1 MNIADNTA
9 KAAIVIITERTGKQ
23 REGYMKKA
31 ALRKAKIALWMAVVL
46 FACSV
51 PSFSYAVTTQD
62 RLNEALK
69 DKDEIKDRLDSK
81 NDHIDDLKD
90 TEAGLQS
97 DLKDLNA
104 QMTAVSSKLEELE
117 GQIADKEE
125 AIRITGEE
133 IEEAK
138 KTEAWQY
145 DCMVKRIQ
153 YMYESGETDY
163 LELLFSAQSFSDF
176 LNYSD
181 YFSAIADYDEN
192 MMAEY
197 EATRQRIEEE
207 EAKLLQEKADL
218 DDLYLAA
225 ETEKNKVSS
234 LISQT
239 NSNIQKYG
247 DKIATAEEEARAYE
261 AELKKKEEDIATLKK
276 IIEQEKALSA
286 AAAKATWRDISEV
299 TFADGD
305 KKLLANIIYC
315 EAGAEPYA
323 GKLAVGAVVIN
334 RVLSSKYPDT
344 VVGVIYQKSQ
354 FSPVA
359 SGRYEL
365 ALAVDKA
372 NADCYKAAEEAM
384 SGVTNVGSCL
394 YFRTPIDGLTG
405 IAIGGHIF
413 Y

>member
-23 REGYMKKA
+23 REGYMKEA

-97 DLKDLNA
+97 DLKDLNT

-239 NSNIQKYG
+239 NSNIKKYG

-261 AELKKKEEDIATLKK
+261 AELKKKEEDIETLKK

-315 EAGAEPYA
+315 EAGSEPYA

>member
-81 NDHIDDLKD
+81 NDHIDDLRD

-261 AELKKKEEDIATLKK
+261 AELKKKEEDIETLKK

>member
-9 KAAIVIITERTGKQ
+9 KAAVVIITERTGKQ

-90 TEAGLQS
+90 TEAGLQA

-125 AIRITGEE
+125 AVRITGEE

-225 ETEKNKVSS
+225 ETEKSKVSG

>member
-225 ETEKNKVSS
+225 ETEKSKVSG

-394 YFRTPIDGLTG
+394 YFRTPVDGLTG

>member
-9 KAAIVIITERTGKQ
+9 KAAIIITERTGKQ

-239 NSNIQKYG
+239 NSNIKKYG

-261 AELKKKEEDIATLKK
+261 AELKKKEEDIETLKK

>member
-9 KAAIVIITERTGKQ
+9 KAATVIITERTGKQ

-31 ALRKAKIALWMAVVL
+31 ALRKAKIALWMTVVL

-90 TEAGLQS
+90 TEAGLQA

-225 ETEKNKVSS
+225 ETEKSKVSG

>member
-9 KAAIVIITERTGKQ
+9 KAAIVIIMERTGKQ

-90 TEAGLQS
+90 TEAGLQAN
-97 DLKDLNA
+97 LKDLNA

-225 ETEKNKVSS
+225 ETEKSKVSG

-394 YFRTPIDGLTG
+394 YFRTPVDGLTG

>member
-1 MNIADNTA
+1 
-9 KAAIVIITERTGKQ
+9 
-23 REGYMKKA
+23 MKKA

-97 DLKDLNA
+97 DLKDLNT

-239 NSNIQKYG
+239 NSNIKKYG
-247 DKIATAEEEARAYE
+247 DKIATAEEEARVYE
-261 AELKKKEEDIATLKK
+261 AELKKKEEDIETLKK

-315 EAGAEPYA
+315 EAGSEPYA

>member
-9 KAAIVIITERTGKQ
+9 KAAIIITERTGKQ

-261 AELKKKEEDIATLKK
+261 AELKKKEEDIETLKK

-384 SGVTNVGSCL
+384 SGITNVGSCL

>member
-90 TEAGLQS
+90 TEAGLQA

-239 NSNIQKYG
+239 NSNIKKYG

-261 AELKKKEEDIATLKK
+261 AELKKKEEDIETLKK

-315 EAGAEPYA
+315 EAGSEPYA

-384 SGVTNVGSCL
+384 SGITNVGSCL

>member
-1 MNIADNTA
+1 
-9 KAAIVIITERTGKQ
+9 
-23 REGYMKKA
+23 MKKA

-90 TEAGLQS
+90 TEAGLQA

-261 AELKKKEEDIATLKK
+261 AELKKKEEDIETLKK

-315 EAGAEPYA
+315 EAGSEPYA

>member
-1 MNIADNTA
+1 
-9 KAAIVIITERTGKQ
+9 
-23 REGYMKKA
+23 MKKA

-239 NSNIQKYG
+239 NSNIKKYG

-261 AELKKKEEDIATLKK
+261 AELKKKEEDIETLKK

-315 EAGAEPYA
+315 EAGSEPYA

-384 SGVTNVGSCL
+384 SGVTNVGNCL

>member
-104 QMTAVSSKLEELE
+104 QMTAVSEKLEELE
-117 GQIADKEE
+117 GEIADKEE

-261 AELKKKEEDIATLKK
+261 AELKKKEEDIETLKK

-315 EAGAEPYA
+315 EAGSEPYA

-384 SGVTNVGSCL
+384 SGITNVGSCL

>member
-1 MNIADNTA
+1 
-9 KAAIVIITERTGKQ
+9 
-23 REGYMKKA
+23 MKKA

-51 PSFSYAVTTQD
+51 PSFSYAVTTQE

-104 QMTAVSSKLEELE
+104 QMTAVSEKLEELE
-117 GQIADKEE
+117 GEIADKEE

-197 EATRQRIEEE
+197 EATRQQIEEE
-207 EAKLLQEKADL
+207 EARLLQEKADL
-218 DDLYLAA
+218 DDLHLAA

-239 NSNIQKYG
+239 NSNIKKYG
-247 DKIATAEEEARAYE
+247 DKIAVAEEEARAYE
-261 AELKKKEEDIATLKK
+261 AELKKKEEDIETLKK

-315 EAGAEPYA
+315 EAGSEPYA

-384 SGVTNVGSCL
+384 SGVTNVGGCL

>member
-1 MNIADNTA
+1 
-9 KAAIVIITERTGKQ
+9 
-23 REGYMKKA
+23 MKKA

-51 PSFSYAVTTQD
+51 PSFSYAVTTQE

-104 QMTAVSSKLEELE
+104 QMTAVSEKLEELE
-117 GQIADKEE
+117 GEIADKEE

-207 EAKLLQEKADL
+207 EARLLQEKADL

-239 NSNIQKYG
+239 NSNIKKYG

-261 AELKKKEEDIATLKK
+261 AELKKKEEDIETLKK

-315 EAGAEPYA
+315 EAGSEPYA

-384 SGVTNVGSCL
+384 SGVTNVGNCL
-394 YFRTPIDGLTG
+394 YFRTPIEGLTG

>member
-90 TEAGLQS
+90 TEAGLQA

-117 GQIADKEE
+117 GQITDKEE

-225 ETEKNKVSS
+225 ETEKSKVSG

-384 SGVTNVGSCL
+384 SGITNVGSCL

>member
-9 KAAIVIITERTGKQ
+9 KAAIVITTERTGKQ

-97 DLKDLNA
+97 DLKDLNT

-239 NSNIQKYG
+239 NSNIKKYG

-261 AELKKKEEDIATLKK
+261 AELKKKEEDIETLKK

-315 EAGAEPYA
+315 EAGSEPYA

>member
-104 QMTAVSSKLEELE
+104 QMTAVSEKLEDLE
-117 GQIADKEE
+117 GEIADKEE

-239 NSNIQKYG
+239 NSNIKKYG

-261 AELKKKEEDIATLKK
+261 AELKKKEEDIETLKK

-315 EAGAEPYA
+315 EAGSEPYA

-384 SGVTNVGSCL
+384 SGITNVGSCL

>member
-90 TEAGLQS
+90 TEAGLQA

-104 QMTAVSSKLEELE
+104 QMTAVSLKLEELE

-225 ETEKNKVSS
+225 ETEKSKVSG

-394 YFRTPIDGLTG
+394 YFRTPVDGLTG

>member
-97 DLKDLNA
+97 DLKDLNT

-163 LELLFSAQSFSDF
+163 LELLFSVQSFSDF

-197 EATRQRIEEE
+197 EATRERIEEE

-239 NSNIQKYG
+239 NSNIKKYG

-261 AELKKKEEDIATLKK
+261 AELKKKEEDIETLKK

-286 AAAKATWRDISEV
+286 AAAKATWRDVSEV

-315 EAGAEPYA
+315 EAGSEPYA

>member
-9 KAAIVIITERTGKQ
+9 KAAIVIITERTGRQ

-90 TEAGLQS
+90 TEAGLQA

-225 ETEKNKVSS
+225 ETEKSKVSG

-394 YFRTPIDGLTG
+394 YFRTPVDGLTG

>member
-62 RLNEALK
+62 RLNEALR

-261 AELKKKEEDIATLKK
+261 AELKKKEEDIETLKK

-315 EAGAEPYA
+315 EAGSEPYA

>member
-1 MNIADNTA
+1 
-9 KAAIVIITERTGKQ
+9 
-23 REGYMKKA
+23 
-31 ALRKAKIALWMAVVL
+31 MAEVL

-261 AELKKKEEDIATLKK
+261 AELKKKEEDIETLKK

>member
-1 MNIADNTA
+1 
-9 KAAIVIITERTGKQ
+9 
-23 REGYMKKA
+23 MKKA

-51 PSFSYAVTTQD
+51 PSFSYAVTTQE

-104 QMTAVSSKLEELE
+104 QMTAVSEKLEELE
-117 GQIADKEE
+117 GEIADKEE

-197 EATRQRIEEE
+197 EATRQQIEEE
-207 EAKLLQEKADL
+207 EARLLQEKADL
-218 DDLYLAA
+218 DDLHLAA

-239 NSNIQKYG
+239 NSNIKKYG
-247 DKIATAEEEARAYE
+247 DKIAVAEEEARAYE
-261 AELKKKEEDIATLKK
+261 AELKKKEEDIETLKK

-315 EAGAEPYA
+315 EAGSEPYA

-384 SGVTNVGSCL
+384 SGVTNVGNCL
-394 YFRTPIDGLTG
+394 YFRTPIEGLTG

>member
-97 DLKDLNA
+97 DLKDLNT
-104 QMTAVSSKLEELE
+104 QMTVVSSKLEELE

-239 NSNIQKYG
+239 NSNIKKYG

-261 AELKKKEEDIATLKK
+261 AELKKKEEDIETLKK

-315 EAGAEPYA
+315 EAGSEPYA

>member
-1 MNIADNTA
+1 
-9 KAAIVIITERTGKQ
+9 
-23 REGYMKKA
+23 MKKA

-46 FACSV
+46 FACSA

-90 TEAGLQS
+90 TEAGLQA

-117 GQIADKEE
+117 GQIADKED

-225 ETEKNKVSS
+225 ETEKSKVSG

>member
-97 DLKDLNA
+97 DLKDLNT

-239 NSNIQKYG
+239 NSNIKKYG

-261 AELKKKEEDIATLKK
+261 AELKKKEEDIETLKK

-315 EAGAEPYA
+315 EAGSEPYA

>member
-9 KAAIVIITERTGKQ
+9 KAATVIITERTGKQ

-31 ALRKAKIALWMAVVL
+31 ALRKAKIALWMTVVL

-90 TEAGLQS
+90 TEAGLQA

-225 ETEKNKVSS
+225 ETEKSKVSG

-394 YFRTPIDGLTG
+394 YFRTPVDGLTG

>member
-9 KAAIVIITERTGKQ
+9 KAAVVIITERTGKQ

-90 TEAGLQS
+90 TEAGLQA

-138 KTEAWQY
+138 KTEAWQH

-225 ETEKNKVSS
+225 ETEKSKVSG

>member
-9 KAAIVIITERTGKQ
+9 KAATVIITERTGKQ

-90 TEAGLQS
+90 TEAGLQA

-225 ETEKNKVSS
+225 ETEKSKVSG

-394 YFRTPIDGLTG
+394 YFRTPVDGLTG

>member
-1 MNIADNTA
+1 
-9 KAAIVIITERTGKQ
+9 
-23 REGYMKKA
+23 MKKA

-90 TEAGLQS
+90 TEAGLQA

-225 ETEKNKVSS
+225 ETEKSKVSG

-384 SGVTNVGSCL
+384 SGITNVGSCL
-394 YFRTPIDGLTG
+394 YFRTPVDGLTG

>member
-9 KAAIVIITERTGKQ
+9 KAATVIITERTGKQ

-90 TEAGLQS
+90 TEAGLQA

-225 ETEKNKVSS
+225 ETEKSKVSG

-286 AAAKATWRDISEV
+286 AAVKATWRDISEV

-384 SGVTNVGSCL
+384 SGVTNVGTCL

>member
-261 AELKKKEEDIATLKK
+261 AELKKKEEDIETLKK

-384 SGVTNVGSCL
+384 SGITNVGSCL

>member
-1 MNIADNTA
+1 M
-9 KAAIVIITERTGKQ
+9 
-23 REGYMKKA
+23 
-31 ALRKAKIALWMAVVL
+31 
-46 FACSV
+46 
-51 PSFSYAVTTQD
+51 
-62 RLNEALK
+62 
-69 DKDEIKDRLDSK
+69 
-81 NDHIDDLKD
+81 
-90 TEAGLQS
+90 
-97 DLKDLNA
+97 
-104 QMTAVSSKLEELE
+104 
-117 GQIADKEE
+117 
-125 AIRITGEE
+125 
-133 IEEAK
+133 
-138 KTEAWQY
+138 
-145 DCMVKRIQ
+145 
-153 YMYESGETDY
+153 
-163 LELLFSAQSFSDF
+163 
-176 LNYSD
+176 
-181 YFSAIADYDEN
+181 
-192 MMAEY
+192 
-197 EATRQRIEEE
+197 
-207 EAKLLQEKADL
+207 
-218 DDLYLAA
+218 
-225 ETEKNKVSS
+225 
-234 LISQT
+234 
-239 NSNIQKYG
+239 
-247 DKIATAEEEARAYE
+247 
-261 AELKKKEEDIATLKK
+261 
-276 IIEQEKALSA
+276 SA

>member
-1 MNIADNTA
+1 
-9 KAAIVIITERTGKQ
+9 
-23 REGYMKKA
+23 MKKA

-51 PSFSYAVTTQD
+51 PSFSYAVTTQE

-104 QMTAVSSKLEELE
+104 QMTAVSEKLEELE

-207 EAKLLQEKADL
+207 EARLLQEKADL

-239 NSNIQKYG
+239 NSNIKKYG

-261 AELKKKEEDIATLKK
+261 AELKKKEEDIETLKK

-315 EAGAEPYA
+315 EAGSEPYA

-384 SGVTNVGSCL
+384 SGVTNVGNCL

>member
-46 FACSV
+46 FACSA

-90 TEAGLQS
+90 TEAGLQA

-117 GQIADKEE
+117 GQIADKED

-225 ETEKNKVSS
+225 ETEKSKVSG

>member
-90 TEAGLQS
+90 TEAGLQA

-225 ETEKNKVSS
+225 ETEKSKVSG

-384 SGVTNVGSCL
+384 SGITNVGSCL

>member
-9 KAAIVIITERTGKQ
+9 KAAVVIITERTGKQ

-90 TEAGLQS
+90 TEAGLQA

-225 ETEKNKVSS
+225 ETEKSKVSG

-384 SGVTNVGSCL
+384 SGITNVGSCL